1 MLSLPEEL
9 LLLALDDVKGVIVHK
24 TPLKYAVVGAILMD
38 LALANR
44 VDTDVENLMVVD
56 TQPTGDSI
64 LDEALQRIISS
75 GEVKTIGYWL
85 VNLSRD
91 SRTLEEQLLQ
101 RLMEKGILKKEEH
114 KILWVFSQRRY
125 PMQHDEEEQE
135 VKTRIRSIVLSEEIP
150 DPRDVVL
157 VSLIRSC
164 YLIDEVFT
172 PEELDQVQGRIEQIA
187 RMDLIGQTVSRII
200 EAIVQAVAGTL
211 P

>member
-1 MLSLPEEL
+1 MLSLAEEL
-9 LLLALDDVKGVIVHK
+9 LLLALDDEKGVIVHK
-24 TPLKYAVVGAILMD
+24 TPLKYAIVGAILMD

-44 VDTDVENLMVVD
+44 IDTDVENLTVVD
-56 TQPTGDSI
+56 VQKTGDDI
-64 LDEALQRIISS
+64 LDEALQRIAASH
-75 GEVKTIGYWL
+75 ETKTIGYWL

-91 SRTLEEQLLQ
+91 SRELEERLLE
-101 RLMEKGILKKEEH
+101 RLIEKGILKKEEH
-114 KILWVFSQRRY
+114 KILWVFHQRRY
-125 PMQHDEEEQE
+125 PVQEDSEERE
-135 VKTRIRSIVLSEEIP
+135 VKSRIRSIVLSEELP

-172 PEELDQVQGRIEQIA
+172 PEELDRVQDRIEQIA

>member
-44 VDTDVENLMVVD
+44 VDTDVENLMVVNA
-56 TQPTGDSI
+56 QPTGDSI

-125 PMQHDEEEQE
+125 PQHDEEEQE